1 MSLATLPLLPAA
13 PRGLRYGLLA
23 LLLTGIALANF
34 HLSGRAPAS
43 VLLDPSWCQ
52 VLDAAA
58 TRDWVFGRDLMF
70 TFGPFG
76 YLHCDD
82 GLGQHAGLRYA
93 AALGLAFGF
102 AYLLVR
108 GALEAGPRLG
118 WPLLLWGALL
128 LDVEARAYLVIAFGA
143 VVLLWRRDGP
153 WAALLVTALLAL
165 LSLVKFSFF
174 VPAAFAVAVITLT
187 LASGRQPRAALLTAG
202 GYAGLLLAFW
212 LLAGQPLAALP
223 AYLAGSLDLA
233 GGYSAAMSKL
243 PSASQML
250 PLLAAWGALF
260 AILVLALCG
269 TRARERHA
277 LLLIDACLLYVA
289 WKRGI
294 VRVDALHLSGLLVIL
309 PVLGVLPA
317 FAPMQWRGSLRRVCE
332 AVCVLLALIALTG
345 MFLFD
350 RYYPARQ
357 LEALRQGMQAVFA
370 GPQPGPVPAGDPNTR
385 GTPGPADRLL
395 LTQRLAG
402 GSSIDLIGFEQG
414 RLFFNDLDYRPRP
427 VIQSYAAYTP
437 ALAARNAA
445 HFLGP
450 QRPDFVLFDPGETID
465 GRLPMMDD
473 GAALLVVLGN
483 YRALGRDGKYLLLQ
497 RRDDAPRPPQPELLA
512 ERELRWGENVDLTA
526 FGSEV
531 LAFSLEVTPSAAGRL
546 AGLLF
551 QSLPPQIVLDAGDG
565 ERRYRLVPGMLA
577 TPVLL
582 SPHLRTSEDLLAL
595 GAPPPAAGFGHAVRR
610 LRFEVAPPA
619 PLLAG
624 HEDFGRALYHD
635 TLKLRLYR
643 VRGLP
648 DAGFTAAYS
657 PDPDRVRAG
666 P

>member
-1 MSLATLPLLPAA
+1 MSVTTLPLLPAA
-13 PRGLRYGLLA
+13 PRSLRFGLLA
-23 LLLTGIALANF
+23 LLGIGIALANF

-58 TRDWVFGRDLMF
+58 SHDWVFGRDLMF

-93 AALGLAFGF
+93 AALVLALGF
-102 AYLLVR
+102 AYLTVR
-108 GALEAGPRLG
+108 GAIEAGPRLG
-118 WPLLLWGALL
+118 WPLLLWCALL
-128 LDVEARAYLVIAFGA
+128 LDVEARAYLLIAFGA

-153 WAALLVTALLAL
+153 WAALLVTALFAL
-165 LSLVKFSFF
+165 LSLIKFSFF
-174 VPAAFAVAVITLT
+174 VPAAFAVAVVALT
-187 LASGRQPRAALLTAG
+187 LASGGQPRAAVRAAG
-202 GYAGLLLAFW
+202 GYLGLLLALW
-212 LLAGQPLAALP
+212 LLAGQPLAVLP

-243 PSASQML
+243 PSAGQLL

-260 AILVLALCG
+260 VILVLALCG

-309 PVLGVLPA
+309 PVLGALPA
-317 FAPMQWRGSLRRVCE
+317 FTAMQWRAGLQRACE
-332 AVCVLLALIALTG
+332 AVCVLLALIALAG

-357 LEALRQGMQAVFA
+357 LEQMRQGVPAVFT
-370 GPQPGPVPAGDPNTR
+370 GPQPGPVPAGDPKTR
-385 GTPGPADRLL
+385 GTPGPADRLS

-402 GSSIDLIGFEQG
+402 GHGSVDLIGFEQG
-414 RLFFNDLDYRPRP
+414 RLFYSGLDYRPRP

-437 ALAARNAA
+437 ALTARNAA

-450 QRPDFVLFDPGETID
+450 QRPDFVLFDPAETID

-473 GAALLVVLGN
+473 GAALLVVLTN

-497 RRDDAPRPPQPELLA
+497 RRDEPPRPPDLELLS
-512 ERELRWGENVDLTA
+512 ERELRWGEHVDLAA

-582 SPHLRTSEDLLAL
+582 SPQLRTADDLLAL
-595 GAPPPAAGFGHAVRR
+595 GAAPGTGFANAVRK

-619 PLLAG
+619 PLLVG
-624 HEDFGRALYHD
+624 HEDFGRALYRD

-643 VRGLP
+643 MRGLP
-648 DAGFTAAYS
+648 DAAFTAGY
-657 PDPDRVRAG
+657 RAG
-666 P
+666 AAAGP